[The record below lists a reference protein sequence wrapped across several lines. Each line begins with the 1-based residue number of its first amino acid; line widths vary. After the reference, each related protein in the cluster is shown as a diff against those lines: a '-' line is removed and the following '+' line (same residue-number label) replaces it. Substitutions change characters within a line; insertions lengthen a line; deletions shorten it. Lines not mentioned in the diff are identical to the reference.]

1 MPICYVR
8 IIWFD
13 IIVDYIVILS
23 VFFFFFGQVPFTTV
37 IMPNFSL

>member
-8 IIWFD
+8 IIWFG

-23 VFFFFFGQVPFTTV
+23 VSIFFGQVPFTAV